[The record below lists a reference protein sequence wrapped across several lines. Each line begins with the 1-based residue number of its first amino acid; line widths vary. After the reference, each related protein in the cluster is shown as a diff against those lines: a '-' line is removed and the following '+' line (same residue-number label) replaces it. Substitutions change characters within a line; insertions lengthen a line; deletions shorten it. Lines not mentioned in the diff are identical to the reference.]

1 MHVFRLCR
9 AIALAAEDIKL
20 TSKQW
25 SVKDAVLRAQ
35 KCTEVGAESDSESLE
50 GFLALT
56 DGIIYAIKIAD
67 PKIPKVKQVS
77 ILINLNLCLHA
88 SL

>member
-1 MHVFRLCR
+1 MHIFRLCR

-25 SVKDAVLRAQ
+25 SVKDAVLKAQ
-35 KCTEVGAESDSESLE
+35 KCTEVGAESDPESLTDSLE

-67 PKIPKVKQVS
+67 PTSSENIEKVR
-77 ILINLNLCLHA
+77 
-88 SL
+88 

>member
-1 MHVFRLCR
+1 MHKFLTIIIKLMHIFRLCR

-35 KCTEVGAESDSESLE
+35 KCTKVGAESDSESLE

-67 PKIPKVKQVS
+67 PNCSENIEKVR
-77 ILINLNLCLHA
+77 
-88 SL
+88 